1 MSTRL
6 RRGQAPTRRMAHV
19 WDASRCI
26 ACGAC
31 VMACTSANAPEMMF
45 REEKGWKSLASNI
58 RRIDSVSQHG
68 RPEILLVQCQH
79 CENAPCI
86 STCPFGATYHDT
98 DGRVRLDPA
107 RCAGCSYCVT
117 SCPYNVRW
125 LHPDSKLPK
134 KCMGDGCIDLTD
146 SGQQPACV
154 QACPAMARDYGDL
167 NDPNSSVSVTLR
179 TKRSRRLLEATG
191 SEPKFFVV
199 EGSR

>member
-1 MSTRL
+1 MRL
-6 RRGQAPTRRMAHV
+6 RRGQTPTHRLAHV

-31 VMACTSANAPEMMF
+31 VLACTSANAPEMMF

-58 RRIDSVSQHG
+58 RRIDSASPQG
-68 RPEILLVQCQH
+68 RPEMLLVQCQH
-79 CENAPCI
+79 CEQAPCI
-86 STCPFGATYHDT
+86 STCPFGATYHD
-98 DGRVRLDPA
+98 DNGLVRLDPN

-125 LHPDSKLPK
+125 MHPDSKLPK
-134 KCMGDGCIDLTD
+134 KCMGDGCLDLVA

-154 QACPAMARDYGDL
+154 QACPAMARDFGDL
-167 NDPNSSVSVTLR
+167 NDPDSSVSITLR
-179 TKRSRRLLEATG
+179 TKRSRRLLEHTG
-191 SEPKFFVV
+191 TEPKYFVV